1 MKVNCHLLVVVVVV
15 EEKIIN
21 DFFYEI
27 LFSHIEIF
35 RGFSRRRKNFFDYED
50 FLKTYLRIFETRY
63 RSLNDGFNTL
73 KKLQIKVLFG

>member
-27 LFSHIEIF
+27 LFSHIE
-35 RGFSRRRKNFFDYED
+35 
-50 FLKTYLRIFETRY
+50 FLEVSAGEENSF
-63 RSLNDGFNTL
+63 
-73 KKLQIKVLFG
+73 

>member
-35 RGFSRRRKNFFDYED
+35 RGFSRRRKLFLDCKD
-50 FLKTYLRIFETRY
+50 FLKIF
-63 RSLNDGFNTL
+63 L
-73 KKLQIKVLFG
+73 KNF